1 MEDVTQIKQMLKEH
15 NNLMQVMKKMICQK
29 YNVEDVDII
38 CVNLQDSIEF
48 GHIFVGTFAKHSN
61 FVSMNAHRFYITL
74 DEYFNFI
81 DKEQDNV

>member
-1 MEDVTQIKQMLKEH
+1 MKDVTQIKQMFNKY
-15 NNLMQVMKKMICQK
+15 NNLTQVMKKMICQK

-38 CVNLQDSIEF
+38 CVNLQDSIEY
-48 GHIFVGTFAKHSN
+48 GYIFVGTFTKHSN
-61 FVSMNAHRFYITL
+61 FVSMNYHRFYITL